1 MSNQNL
7 IIYDFENLFN
17 ILEEIKDT
25 FNYKLIN
32 VKKNMNILDYNDS
45 LDYLII
51 TQEDIPNLQ
60 NQLILNNFPLKIEK
74 ILELINVNFLKKKFS
89 RQSDIQVGEFKI
101 NMNSR
106 ILSDK
111 NKQLSLT
118 EKESEIIL
126 FLKNSELPVNINTLQ
141 ENVWGYKN
149 KLETHTVE
157 THIYR
162 LRKKIK
168 DTFNNDN
175 FISSVKSGYIIK

>member
-32 VKKNMNILDYNDS
+32 VKKNTNILDYNDS

-51 TQEDIPNLQ
+51 TQEDMPNLQ

-89 RQSDIQVGEFKI
+89 I
-101 NMNSR
+101 
-106 ILSDK
+106 
-111 NKQLSLT
+111 
-118 EKESEIIL
+118 
-126 FLKNSELPVNINTLQ
+126 
-141 ENVWGYKN
+141 
-149 KLETHTVE
+149 
-157 THIYR
+157 
-162 LRKKIK
+162 
-168 DTFNNDN
+168 
-175 FISSVKSGYIIK
+175 